1 MSSHNLQTQ
10 LVETV
15 SQVNVGGATTKG
27 KLFYYLDSASAPS
40 NGLTK
45 YSTGCL
51 AINVQTGKLY
61 INTGTNAAT
70 SWTLVGSQT

>member
-15 SQVNVGGATTKG
+15 SQVNVGDATTKG

-51 AINVQTGKLY
+51 AINVQTGMLY
-61 INTGTNAAT
+61 INTGTNAST
-70 SWTLVGSQT
+70 TWIVVGTQS